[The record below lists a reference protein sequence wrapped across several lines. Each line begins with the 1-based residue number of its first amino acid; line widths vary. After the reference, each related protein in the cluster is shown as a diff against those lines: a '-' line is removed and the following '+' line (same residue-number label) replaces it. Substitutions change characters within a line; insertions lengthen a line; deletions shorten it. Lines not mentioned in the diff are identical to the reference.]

1 MFSAAEQLTSGFDG
15 TAAKVL
21 RGLYLYN
28 RFYCF
33 QTVHCFCICKS
44 KVVAVDGTFVVA
56 FVFAATN
63 VHFVATQICRHNSPV
78 VAAIV
83 SYGAHNNM
91 TAFLLVEKNVSCG
104 SQSFSNHEEELKKK
118 KKKSLNIDAMILTLK
133 VSVMFPL
140 VLAPILN
147 KGFLAHLKSRFVQLL
162 SHKLSLLTA
171 MRYCV
176 DRRNVRLF

>member
-63 VHFVATQICRHNSPV
+63 VHFVATQNCRHNSPV

-91 TAFLLVEKNVSCG
+91 TAFLLVEKKTFPVVPRVSLIMKK
-104 SQSFSNHEEELKKK
+104 NLKKK
-118 KKKSLNIDAMILTLK
+118 RKK
-133 VSVMFPL
+133 V
-140 VLAPILN
+140 
-147 KGFLAHLKSRFVQLL
+147 
-162 SHKLSLLTA
+162 
-171 MRYCV
+171 
-176 DRRNVRLF
+176 